1 MQGVGALT
9 PLDSPLAHVRKVV
22 AERFSSTAQHP
33 PVEQVL
39 TANDPTVFRE
49 LKYPEVRLILS
60 ASVEIDSFSEPR
72 THVVVFWAFNEED
85 ALIGMASRRRTMA
98 VTTDT

>member
-1 MQGVGALT
+1 MQEVGALT

-39 TANDPTVFRE
+39 TANDPKAFGE

-60 ASVEIDSFSEPR
+60 ASVEIDSFSDPR

-85 ALIGMASRRRTMA
+85 ELIRMATRRRTMA